1 MEKANSYPWIP
12 GGGMA
17 IEVSVDGKVRREEG
31 CSGCGNGKGIVVMVV
46 MEGVSD
52 VVVIEGVS

>member
-17 IEVSVDGKVRREEG
+17 IEVSVEGKV
-31 CSGCGNGKGIVVMVV
+31 SG
-46 MEGVSD
+46 GVTVGGDGSGGGGESD
-52 VVVIEGVS
+52 ELKHKF

>member
-31 CSGCGNGKGIVVMVV
+31 VVVLIVV
-46 MEGVSD
+46 GVRGGSGD
-52 VVVIEGVS
+52 GGGGGGE